1 LPDQV
6 DVVLMARYFVH
17 LEVDYPDGG
26 VSFNLNNASAR
37 LFYVAAPRDED
48 GADDGMDVLEVQL
61 KRSLPRKYVDV
72 IRMVAEGQVPPGS
85 DETNRSLINRRK
97 MAKADGRLRFPMP
110 FSALPETI
118 REQSTSLR
126 DEIQEQAQRL
136 ARALRWR
143 LGSAG
148 SHQTLARDGSPK
160 WSLDGLGWHD
170 LPIGGTPLR
179 FGATIFPRVDEAVA
193 AQIESIAGS
202 DQGEPVA
209 HAILREAQDNL
220 ARNPRSSLVLAVVAI
235 EVGMKSFISRVA
247 PAAAWLANEVPTPPV
262 VKMMTH
268 YLPELGPPATRRLRR
283 PPKSVVHVVEEA
295 IAARNV
301 VAHRGARPWEGE
313 RQRELLKIVRA
324 YLYALDFA
332 SGADWALT
340 LLSPDEQAAWLIS
353 SAIGPDAPG
362 TLRVDS

>member
-1 LPDQV
+1 L
-6 DVVLMARYFVH
+6 RY
-17 LEVDYPDGG
+17 
-26 VSFNLNNASAR
+26 SS
-37 LFYVAAPRDED
+37 
-48 GADDGMDVLEVQL
+48 

-72 IRMVAEGQVPPGS
+72 ISMVAQGQVPPGS
-85 DETNRSLINRRK
+85 DDTNRSLINRRK
-97 MAKADGRLRFPMP
+97 MAKADGRLRFPMR

-179 FGATIFPRVDEAVA
+179 FGVTIFPRVDEAVA
-193 AQIESIAGS
+193 AQIGSIAGS
-202 DQGEPVA
+202 DEGEPVA

-247 PAAAWLANEVPTPPV
+247 PAAAWLANEVPT
-262 VKMMTH
+262 
-268 YLPELGPPATRRLRR
+268 LPR
-283 PPKSVVHVVEEA
+283 
-295 IAARNV
+295 
-301 VAHRGARPWEGE
+301 
-313 RQRELLKIVRA
+313 
-324 YLYALDFA
+324 
-332 SGADWALT
+332 
-340 LLSPDEQAAWLIS
+340 
-353 SAIGPDAPG
+353 
-362 TLRVDS
+362 